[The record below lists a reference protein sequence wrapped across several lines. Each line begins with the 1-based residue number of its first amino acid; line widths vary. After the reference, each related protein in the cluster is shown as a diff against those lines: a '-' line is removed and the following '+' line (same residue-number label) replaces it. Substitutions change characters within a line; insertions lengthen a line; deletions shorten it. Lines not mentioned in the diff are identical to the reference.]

1 MSTGRYPNRLKIAI
15 IAPIFKSG
23 DCTNPRYYR
32 PISTLSV
39 FNNFLIYI
47 PPDKSRDV
55 VFMEDHIAT
64 VRELSVS
71 ANSEA
76 IILACGDYNQPRLA
90 WSNDDNSL
98 RLDNPILL
106 TPASAALIDGMDFLN
121 MNQINAQL
129 NHLRRTLDLVFL
141 TEGSHAS
148 HEVLTAVDS
157 LVSVDPHHPPLT
169 IRFNAPAKSVTSLP
183 VGNVEERKINYRK
196 IDFDSLSAHLSGSD
210 WSCIYDC
217 TNVHDMAFKFC
228 DIIRQWLIA
237 NVPLKRCPISP
248 PWSTPLLR
256 RAKRVRNQW
265 QRRMRTHRSNFTKVN
280 FKHASDDYRHLNA
293 ALYKSHVLRV
303 QFGLR
308 RDPKSFW
315 SFVNSKRKNPIVSS
329 NLVYEDKESSDEAV
343 ACDFFARHFASEPSS
358 DSDAELAASNIV
370 ADAVDL
376 DTFEILPAMII
387 HASKKLK
394 NSFSPGPDGIPASV
408 FCRCII
414 AVAEPLAFIFRHSF
428 ERGVFPMCWKESY
441 MLPVHKSG
449 DRRNVKNYRGITS
462 LPAASKIFEIIVSVQ
477 ILHATKSHISSDQ
490 HGFIPGRSVSTN
502 LLDFTSTCRSFRTKG
517 TGRRDLHRPKGSL

>member
-1 MSTGRYPNRLKIAI
+1 MRYDEDGGNPRVPITGEYIHSILSTPALNQSVLQHTSTSIDDAVWIYYQNVRGLRTKLDNIFLTSLDCGYDVILLTETGLNDSINSLQIFGSSYNVFRCDRCSLNRDNRNFGGVLIAVANRHVSTRIDTLNGNRLEQ
-15 IAPIFKSG
+15 
-23 DCTNPRYYR
+23 
-32 PISTLSV
+32 V
-39 FNNFLIYI
+39 
-47 PPDKSRDV
+47 RDV
-55 VFMEDHIAT
+55 VLMEDHIAT

-129 NHLRRTLDLVFL
+129 NHLRRTLDLVFVS
-141 TEGSHAS
+141 EGSHA
-148 HEVLTAVDS
+148 EVLTAVDS
-157 LVSVDPHHPPLT
+157 LVSVDPNHPPLT

-315 SFVNSKRKNPIVSS
+315 NFNRKRKNPIVSS
-329 NLVYEDKESSDEAV
+329 NLVYEDKESSD
-343 ACDFFARHFASEPSS
+343 
-358 DSDAELAASNIV
+358 
-370 ADAVDL
+370 
-376 DTFEILPAMII
+376 
-387 HASKKLK
+387 
-394 NSFSPGPDGIPASV
+394 
-408 FCRCII
+408 
-414 AVAEPLAFIFRHSF
+414 
-428 ERGVFPMCWKESY
+428 
-441 MLPVHKSG
+441 
-449 DRRNVKNYRGITS
+449 
-462 LPAASKIFEIIVSVQ
+462 
-477 ILHATKSHISSDQ
+477 
-490 HGFIPGRSVSTN
+490 
-502 LLDFTSTCRSFRTKG
+502 
-517 TGRRDLHRPKGSL
+517 